1 MKYLLISDKFK
12 GSLSSKEVNA
22 SIARGISVVDPEAEI
37 ESIIASDGGDGFL
50 DSVQQSREC
59 NRIELV
65 SVNALGG
72 KISSYYLFDKK
83 DRSAYI
89 ELANTCGFNQLNAQR
104 LDIMRS
110 NTRGVGIQLK
120 DAISKKAKR
129 VYIGLGGSV
138 TNDAGLGIAYELGY
152 RFFDVIGNHIQP
164 RGDSLNRIANI
175 TRPEN
180 DYFCGTD
187 IFVVNDVDNPLYGSK
202 GASFVFA
209 QQKGA
214 SKSQIV
220 KLDNGLQH
228 LEQIVQKELS
238 KDCALEKGSG
248 AAGGT
253 SYGLKVFFDAQFI
266 NGFEFLNSRNDLIS
280 KIMDRNYDYVITGEG
295 SFDEQSFGGKL
306 IQGVIKLVRKNPNSK
321 LLIVC
326 GIYKLNRS
334 TPIPGISNIIELKNN
349 QISLEY
355 CINNASYLIEKRINN
370 YFLSLK

>member
-12 GSLSSKEVNA
+12 GSLTSKEVNA
-22 SIARGISVVDPEAEI
+22 SIAKGISVVDPEAEI

-59 NRIELV
+59 NKIELV
-65 SVNALGG
+65 SVNPLGG
-72 KISSYYLFDKK
+72 KIRSYYLFDKK

-104 LDIMRS
+104 LDIMRAS
-110 NTRGVGIQLK
+110 TRGVGIQLK
-120 DAISKKAKR
+120 DAIAKRAKR

-152 RFFDVIGNHIQP
+152 RFFDAKGDNLKP
-164 RGDSLNRIANI
+164 TGDSLNRIARI
-175 TRPEN
+175 ARPIN
-180 DYFCGTD
+180 NCCYGTS
-187 IFVVNDVDNPLYGSK
+187 IIVVNDVDNPLYGSK
-202 GASFVFA
+202 GAGFVFA
-209 QQKGA
+209 RQKGA
-214 SKSQIV
+214 SKCQIV

-228 LEQIVQKELS
+228 LERIVQKELS
-238 KDCALEKGSG
+238 KNCALEKGSG

-266 NGFEFLNSRNDLIS
+266 NGFEFLNSRNDLSS

-295 SFDEQSFGGKL
+295 SFDKQSFGGKL
-306 IQGVIKLVRKNPNSK
+306 IQGVIKLVRKNSKSK
-321 LLIVC
+321 LLIIC
-326 GIYKLNRS
+326 GISKFKKS
-334 TPIPGISNIIELKNN
+334 TPITGINSIIELKND

-355 CINNASYLIEKRINN
+355 CIKNASHLIEKRINN

>member
-12 GSLSSKEVNA
+12 GSLTSKEVNA

-50 DSVQQSREC
+50 DSVQQSTKC
-59 NRIELV
+59 NKIELV

-72 KISSYYLFDKK
+72 KIRSYYLFDKK

-104 LDIMRS
+104 LDIMKAS
-110 NTRGVGIQLK
+110 TRGVGIQLK
-120 DAISKKAKR
+120 DAIAKRAKR

-152 RFFDVIGNHIQP
+152 RFFDVAGDSLTP
-164 RGDSLNRIANI
+164 RGDSLNRIARI
-175 TRPEN
+175 ARPN
-180 DYFCGTD
+180 NNCYYGAD
-187 IFVVNDVDNPLYGSK
+187 IIVVNDVDNPLYGSK

-209 QQKGA
+209 RQKGA

-220 KLDNGLQH
+220 KLDNGLQQ
-228 LEQIVQKELS
+228 LERIVQKELS

-253 SYGLKVFFDAQFI
+253 SYGLKIFFDAKFI
-266 NGFEFLNSRNDLIS
+266 NGFEFLNSRNDLSS
-280 KIMDRNYDYVITGEG
+280 KIIDRNYDYVITGEG
-295 SFDEQSFGGKL
+295 SFDKQSFRGKL
-306 IQGVIKLVRKNPNSK
+306 IQGVIKLVRKNSKSK
-321 LLIVC
+321 LLIIC
-326 GIYKLNRS
+326 GISKLKKY
-334 TPIPGISNIIELKNN
+334 TPITGINSIIELKND
-349 QISLEY
+349 QISFEY
-355 CINNASYLIEKRINN
+355 CIKNASHLIEKRINN